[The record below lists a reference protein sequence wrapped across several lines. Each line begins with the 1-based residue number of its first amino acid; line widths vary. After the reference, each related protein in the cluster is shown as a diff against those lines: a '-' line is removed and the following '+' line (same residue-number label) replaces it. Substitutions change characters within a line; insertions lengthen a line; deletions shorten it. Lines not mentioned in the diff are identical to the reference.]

1 MTNEEKICPFMFSP
15 ARTDVVYIGDGQYRF
30 DEIPEK
36 SHPCEGERC
45 MAWGCV
51 EKFVAKDIKHE
62 VYEHKVMGCRL
73 IP

>member
-1 MTNEEKICPFMFSP
+1 MMSTDELICPFMSP
-15 ARTDVVYIGDGQYRF
+15 DGTKHYTYCQ
-30 DEIPEK
+30 K
-36 SHPCEGERC
+36 ERC

-62 VYEHKVMGCRL
+62 VYEHKVMGCML